1 MVWAV
6 KKLVIHDDL
15 LEPVP
20 EVRLNYSGSHPLKVY
35 DEAKDLLIKIFGVR
49 EEDIQE
55 KSYNWRTTPEGR
67 KIFKVKWELIKD
79 LDKFSYY
86 RISVGL
92 EGSELDEKGKMSLD
106 ISGGL
111 RTEYPQDTVWE
122 RSLIYE
128 ILRMF
133 WHKVF
138 YESKRSTYLK
148 KGRKKIQRYIDNL
161 KAFFKLK
168 R

>member
-1 MVWAV
+1 MIWAK

-15 LEPVP
+15 LKPVP
-20 EVRLNYSGSHPLKVY
+20 TVRLNYSGPYPTKVY
-35 DEAKDLLIKIFGVR
+35 DEAKDLLIKTFGVR

-55 KSYNWRTTPEGR
+55 KVYNWRTTEEG
-67 KIFKVKWELIKD
+67 KEVFKVKWELIKE

-86 RISVGL
+86 RITVTL
-92 EGSELDEKGKMSLD
+92 EGSELEGKGKITVD
-106 ISGGL
+106 VGGGL
-111 RTEYPQDTVWE
+111 RTEYPQDTVWQ

-133 WHKVF
+133 WHKTF
-138 YESKRSTYLK
+138 YDSRRHTYLVN
-148 KGRKKIQRYIDNL
+148 GRRRMQRFIDNL
-161 KAFFKLK
+161 KSYFKLK